1 MRPRARLA
9 FVAPALAVLATPV
22 FALATPVLASSATAT
37 SVNLPA
43 KLAPEVA
50 SARHGRVPV
59 LLPQNIRSDVPASRL
74 HASGGRT
81 AHGYDIQL
89 AYAPHCN
96 DGTACFF
103 AEFQG
108 GAVTTEPGRPV
119 ALARRITGSF
129 YAIHC
134 GASCGPASITWT
146 DDGARYSVQYVLG
159 AKASMVALADSAI
172 EGGPR

>member
-1 MRPRARLA
+1 MLA
-9 FVAPALAVLATPV
+9 GAT
-22 FALATPVLASSATAT
+22 AAT

-50 SARHGRVPV
+50 SARRGMVAV
-59 LLPQNIRSDVPASRL
+59 LLPSSIRADVPVSRL

-89 AYAPHCN
+89 AYAPDCD
-96 DGTACFF
+96 DGAACFF

-108 GAVTTEPGRPV
+108 GTVTAETGTPV
-119 ALARRITGSF
+119 ALAHRITGSF

-146 DDGARYSVQYVLG
+146 EDGARYGVQYVLG
-159 AKASMVALADSAI
+159 VRASMVALADSAI
-172 EGGPR
+172 DAGPR